1 MNNNQYPPQVKK
13 DNLVQSVKSQMQ
25 LRVFAV
31 GGLLLVL
38 LYLNFALPSLPHLRL
53 VSLLALIVS
62 VVFFVAGRYIL
73 EYQKQLS
80 VENIQQ
86 SLLSI
91 FCLEIITSWLVFYVL
106 TPLLVLYSFPLIYL
120 AILFFAFYF
129 LSISTFLFANIHQQI
144 LSLLSWIVLL
154 LLSMNYYNV
163 LSQQASGA
171 SPSLSIHLFIP
182 AVAGGLTV
190 FGVQAISYFFGQR
203 SKQITQSLRQVNQG
217 LQRKLSEKNEELY
230 QLQQELDE
238 AKQVLMIR
246 SRAYNRELQELA
258 RQFRKEVAGSSEK
271 EPPAEEIKRMG
282 KTTSA
287 LLNIL
292 EDNEKAR
299 QAAEEEQ
306 RKTTAI
312 IENFVDG
319 LITVNQNNIITTV
332 NPRAQE
338 IFHLQQ
344 TEGHPINILTENE
357 LFAPILEEIMT
368 DGKLQEVNRDRVTL
382 DDTTIEVTTV
392 SITGV
397 EGADQWLIVLRD
409 VSRDVLVQQM
419 KTEFVSVAAHQL
431 RTPLSAIKWSLKM
444 LEKEGDL
451 NEKQE
456 DLLQKTYI
464 SNEHLIQLIND
475 LLNVS
480 HIEEGRFLGE
490 VEKQSLVPIVQSV
503 IKEHQQYIE
512 KQDLDL
518 QFKLQLTKEQELP
531 LVEIDK
537 EKMKIAMDNLIGNA
551 IDYTPSGGRVRV
563 RLTRQGNKIRFS
575 VEDNGIGIPEEQ
587 QDRVFERFFRSK
599 NALKKKTEG
608 TGLGLF
614 ITKNIIEAHHGKIW
628 FESVRGQGTTFYFT
642 LPIT

>member
-531 LVEIDK
+531 LVKIDK
-537 EKMKIAMDNLIGNA
+537 EKMKIVMDNLIGNA